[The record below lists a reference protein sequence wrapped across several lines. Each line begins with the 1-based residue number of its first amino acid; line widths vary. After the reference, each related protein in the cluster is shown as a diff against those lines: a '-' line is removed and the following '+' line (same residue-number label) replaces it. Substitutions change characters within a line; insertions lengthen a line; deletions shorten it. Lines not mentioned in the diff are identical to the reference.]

1 MTMEF
6 NEKQTIYLQIVDY
19 VEEHILDGA
28 WKEEEKILSVRDLA
42 VELQVNPNTVM
53 RAYEQL
59 QQRGIVQNQRGV
71 GHFVA
76 PGAADLIRE
85 KRRETFIGQE
95 LPRLFRQMSLM
106 KIRPEE
112 VMKRYVQFTEE
123 NNKTKN
129 IETDEKE

>member
-6 NEKQTIYLQIVDY
+6 NDKQTIYLQIVDY
-19 VEEHILDGA
+19 MEEHILEGA
-28 WKEEEKILSVRDLA
+28 WKGDEKIPSVRDLA

-59 QQRGIVQNQRGV
+59 QQRGIVQNRRGV
-71 GHFVA
+71 GHFIA
-76 PGAADLIRE
+76 PGAADLIRK

-106 KIRPEE
+106 NIRPEE
-112 VMKRYVQFTEE
+112 VMTGYHQFTDAK
-123 NNKTKN
+123 NKTKN
-129 IETDEKE
+129 IETDEKK

>member
-6 NEKQTIYLQIVDY
+6 NDKQTIYLQIVDY
-19 VEEHILDGA
+19 VEEHILEGA
-28 WKEEEKILSVRDLA
+28 WMEDEKILSVRDLA

-59 QQRGIVQNQRGV
+59 QQRGIVQNRRGV
-71 GHFVA
+71 GHFIA

-106 KIRPEE
+106 NIRPEE
-112 VMKRYVQFTEE
+112 VMARYRQFTEE
-123 NNKTKN
+123 KNNTKN
-129 IETDEKE
+129 IQTDEKE